1 MAAHQLNLVLPK
13 QHKEFNYILAGCLK
27 AEQVYVRTLSEW
39 PKNKT
44 SLDQLVFVNDQLR
57 RLAPIVVGG
66 VRDVERRNELL
77 ALINAALTIVESG
90 ANSLAAFKG

>member
-1 MAAHQLNLVLPK
+1 M
-13 QHKEFNYILAGCLK
+13 
-27 AEQVYVRTLSEW
+27 RTLSEW